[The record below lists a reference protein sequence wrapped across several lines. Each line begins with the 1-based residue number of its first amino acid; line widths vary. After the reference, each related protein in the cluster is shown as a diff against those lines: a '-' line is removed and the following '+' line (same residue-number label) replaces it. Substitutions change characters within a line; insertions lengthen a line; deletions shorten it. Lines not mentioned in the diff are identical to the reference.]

1 MPQKDHGPKNVTDYM
16 KKNTNYNNL
25 SVSTKTE
32 SMITGS
38 CSRQVFASLIVIT
51 LFSVLSASVVVAQSL
66 QKRLYFA
73 RDKVL
78 PALVHIQPVVSDY
91 RTGKL
96 RKQSI
101 VGSGVIIHADG
112 YVVTNY
118 HVAGQAKQI
127 LCTLNDREQ
136 VKAVLIGGDPS
147 TDLAV
152 IKLDLSDY
160 DGVLKV
166 ADFGDSDSLQVGQQV
181 IAMGSPLAL
190 ARSITF
196 GVISTIDRY
205 FAEDTRLP
213 SGERTGQYNL
223 WLQTDAAINPGN
235 SGGPLVNLAGKVV
248 GINSRASTFANNI
261 GFSIPSNIVR
271 AVADELIAKG
281 KVSRSW
287 IGVHFQPLQN
297 LENWFGS
304 KDESG
309 VLIASVDINAP
320 AQLANLKA
328 GDIIKSIDGAT
339 VSARFNEELPN
350 VYRTIA
356 ESPIGA
362 ELELVVKRDGETLT
376 VLVRTREL
384 GVLQGEDL
392 ECSEW
397 GFAVKEIT
405 RQMRIDYQIQSESG
419 VYVTGV
425 KRSGPAQVSGLR
437 GGDVITLVDDTP
449 VSDLAAFA
457 KLYDDRVESK
467 KELTM
472 LTFLRGG
479 ALRFA
484 VVKPK
489 KETVSTDSD
498 STSLDSTSQKD
509 GGGAGSNSDS
519 NEER

>member
-1 MPQKDHGPKNVTDYM
+1 METKVASANHTDCEIHAADM
-16 KKNTNYNNL
+16 
-25 SVSTKTE
+25 
-32 SMITGS
+32 GS
-38 CSRQVFASLIVIT
+38 IAQVFVRIMV
-51 LFSVLSASVVVAQSL
+51 SAVVVSSVTVFVLIMTASALFAETL
-66 QKRLYFA
+66 QERLYLA

-101 VGSGVIIHADG
+101 VGSGVIIHPDG

-118 HVAGQAKQI
+118 HVAGKAKHI
-127 LCTLNDREQ
+127 LCTLYDREQ
-136 VKAVLIGGDPS
+136 VDAVLVGGDPS

-160 DGVLKV
+160 DGVLQV
-166 ADFGDSDSLQVGQQV
+166 AEFGDSDSLQVGQQV

-205 FAEDTRLP
+205 FTDDTRLP

-261 GFSIPSNIVR
+261 GFSIPSNIAR
-271 AVADELIAKG
+271 AVTDELISQG

-297 LENWFGS
+297 MENWFGS
-304 KDESG
+304 KNESG
-309 VLIASVDINAP
+309 VLIASVDPDAP
-320 AQLANLKA
+320 AQLAHLSA
-328 GDIIKSIDGAT
+328 GDIIKSINGVQ

-350 VYRTIA
+350 VYRIIA
-356 ESPIGA
+356 ESKIGS
-362 ELELVVKRDGETLT
+362 ELELVVQRNGETFT
-376 VLVRTREL
+376 ALVRTREL

-392 ECSEW
+392 ECPEW

-405 RQMRIDYQIQSESG
+405 RQMTIDYQLQSDKG

-425 KRSGPAQVSGLR
+425 KRSGPAQSGGLR
-437 GGDVITLVDDTP
+437 GGDVITMVDDI
-449 VSDLAAFA
+449 VVEDLASFA
-457 KLYDDRVESK
+457 QLYQARVDSSQ
-467 KELTM
+467 ELTM
-472 LTFLRGG
+472 LTFRRGG

-484 VVKPK
+484 VVKPE
-489 KETVSTDSD
+489 KETVATEESD
-498 STSLDSTSQKD
+498 STRS
-509 GGGAGSNSDS
+509 
-519 NEER
+519 EER

>member
-1 MPQKDHGPKNVTDYM
+1 MNAMCNDQA
-16 KKNTNYNNL
+16 NNKTKAL
-25 SVSTKTE
+25 SFKLLIVSFATALLLLFARAPVSAKVATE
-32 SMITGS
+32 S
-38 CSRQVFASLIVIT
+38 L
-51 LFSVLSASVVVAQSL
+51 QS
-66 QKRLYFA
+66 RLYHA
-73 RDKVL
+73 RDAVL

-91 RTGKL
+91 RTGKK

-118 HVAGQAKQI
+118 HVAGKAQHI
-127 LCTLNDREQ
+127 LCTLHDKEQ
-136 VKAVLIGGDPS
+136 VEAVLIGGDPS

-160 DGVLKV
+160 KGVLSV

-196 GVISTIDRY
+196 GVISTIDR
-205 FAEDTRLP
+205 FFTEDARLP

-235 SGGPLVNLAGKVV
+235 SGGPLVNLDGLVV
-248 GINSRASTFANNI
+248 GVNSRASTFANNI

-271 AVADELIAKG
+271 AVADELIANG

-309 VLIASVDINAP
+309 VLIASVDAKAP
-320 AQLANLKA
+320 AQLAHLSA
-328 GDIIKSIDGAT
+328 GDIIKSINGVQ
-339 VSARFNEELPN
+339 VSARFNEELPD
-350 VYRTIA
+350 VYRRIA
-356 ESPIGA
+356 ESPIGS
-362 ELELVVKRDGETLT
+362 ELELIVQRNGETFT
-376 VLVRTREL
+376 ALVRTREL

-392 ECSEW
+392 ECPEW
-397 GFAVKEIT
+397 GFTVKEIT
-405 RQMRIDYQIQSESG
+405 RQMALDYQLTSDSG

-425 KRSGPAQVSGLR
+425 KRSGPANEGGLR
-437 GGDVITLVDDTP
+437 GGDVITRIDGIDVA
-449 VSDLAAFA
+449 DLAAFTL
-457 KLYDDRVESK
+457 LYQERVDSK
-467 KELTM
+467 QELTM
-472 LTFLRGG
+472 LTLRRGG
-479 ALRFA
+479 AVRFA
-484 VVKPK
+484 VVKPE
-489 KETVSTDSD
+489 KESPAEEGVDTT
-498 STSLDSTSQKD
+498 
-509 GGGAGSNSDS
+509 GA
-519 NEER
+519 EAQ